1 MSGDDPA
8 SSASAPAM
16 VHISSDNVHLKPQDN
31 QNKDLPTAK
40 LSEFDPTGV
49 TLIEDDFAQF
59 FDDKGHRHSIKRF
72 TWKNRNKIQVQV
84 ISYGARVIS
93 IKLPDRNGKIEDVL
107 LGFDDLAGYIFY
119 EKFYFGAVIGRV
131 SNVIKNGSFVVDN
144 ARYDVSANYLG
155 KHCFNGGFNGLDK
168 VPWDT
173 YVTKKKVIMSHVSP
187 HLSEGFPGNLL
198 VRVSFELSAKNEFRV
213 GFEAQTTQP
222 TCVDLSHLLYF
233 NMAGHYAG
241 SEEIYRHILTMNCNC
256 FTPQVDKIPTGEIF
270 NVLHSDFD
278 LQVPKLLGKV
288 IGITPKDGFD
298 QNLCVN
304 RGMYQDLCFV
314 GRILH
319 PPSGRMLEV
328 YSNQPGVQLNTA
340 NDFGYG
346 IIPTFNA
353 APAKQEP
360 DQTMLLY
367 QKVHDKVTE
376 VLKLDEKQSFKEI
389 QQLIAKLSSVGKE
402 SPMKF
407 NEQKFKV
414 TLLQSDYLNKAK
426 EVVCENGETDDETCL
441 DLKRILST
449 ILENLEIEEQQTNSE
464 HTNQSTSNI
473 VVVPPVKDSNRLKK
487 STTKLNPIPVYYK
500 NSNQIIGKER
510 ALYKTHGGIA
520 LQTQN
525 YPNAVNVKQFP
536 KCILN
541 PGEVYKHDVVYRF
554 WIRAGNPSKW
564 IRRNLNETKNLHPC
578 VDNLPK

>member
-1 MSGDDPA
+1 MNGDDPVPSLSGPTITET
-8 SSASAPAM
+8 SSN
-16 VHISSDNVHLKPQDN
+16 NVNSKPQEYK
-31 QNKDLPTAK
+31 NKVLPTAK
-40 LSEFDPTGV
+40 PSDFDPSGV

-59 FDDKGHRHSIKRF
+59 YDDKGHRHGIKRF
-72 TWKNRNKIQVQV
+72 TWKNRNKIEVQV

-173 YVTKKKVIMSHVSP
+173 YITRKKVIMSHVSP
-187 HLSEGFPGNLL
+187 HLSQGFPGNLL

-213 GFEAQTTQP
+213 SFEAQTTQP

-278 LQVPKLLGKV
+278 FQVPKLLGKV
-288 IGITPKDGFD
+288 MGITPKDGFD

-328 YSNQPGVQLNTA
+328 YSNQPGVRLNTA

-346 IIPTFNA
+346 VIPTFNA
-353 APAKQEP
+353 APAKQEQ

-367 QKVHDKVTE
+367 QKVHDKVIE
-376 VLKLDEKQSFKEI
+376 VLKLDEKQSFKDI
-389 QQLIAKLSSVGKE
+389 QQLITKLSSAGKE
-402 SPMKF
+402 SRMKLK
-407 NEQKFKV
+407 EQKFKI
-414 TLLQSDYLNKAK
+414 TFLQSNYLNKAK
-426 EVVCENGETDDETCL
+426 EVVCENEETDETCL
-441 DLKRILST
+441 NLKRILST
-449 ILENLEIEEQQTNSE
+449 ILENSEIEEQQTNPENS
-464 HTNQSTSNI
+464 NQSSKI
-473 VVVPPVKDSNRLKK
+473 VNHSNRLNSISKK

-500 NSNQIIGKER
+500 DCNQIRGKER
-510 ALYKTHGGIA
+510 TLYKTHGGIA

-564 IRRNLNETKNLHPC
+564 IRRNLNETKNLQRC
-578 VDNLPK
+578 GDNKEVPK

>member
-1 MSGDDPA
+1 MSGDDPV
-8 SSASAPAM
+8 SN
-16 VHISSDNVHLKPQDN
+16 NVHLKPQESK
-31 QNKDLPTAK
+31 NKVLPTAK

-49 TLIEDDFAQF
+49 ALIEDDFAQF
-59 FDDKGHRHSIKRF
+59 YDDKGHRHSIKRF

-93 IKLPDRNGKIEDVL
+93 LKLPDRNGKIEDVV

-131 SNVIKNGSFVVDN
+131 SNVIKNGSFVVDS
-144 ARYDVSANYLG
+144 ARYDVSANYIG
-155 KHCFNGGFNGLDK
+155 KHCFNGGFDGLDK
-168 VPWDT
+168 VLWDT

-233 NMAGHYAG
+233 NMAGHHAG
-241 SEEIYRHILTMNCNC
+241 PEEMYRHILTMNCNC

-278 LQVPKLLGKV
+278 FQVPKLLGKV

-314 GRILH
+314 ARILH

-346 IIPTFNA
+346 IISTFNA
-353 APAKQEP
+353 APAKPEQ
-360 DQTMLLY
+360 DHTMLLY
-367 QKVHDKVTE
+367 QKVHDKVIE
-376 VLKLDEKQSFKEI
+376 VLKLDEKQSFNEI
-389 QQLIAKLSSVGKE
+389 QQLITKLSAAGKE
-402 SPMKF
+402 SRMK
-407 NEQKFKV
+407 EQKFKV
-414 TLLQSDYLNKAK
+414 TLLQSDYLKKAK
-426 EVVCENGETDDETCL
+426 EVVCENEEADQTCL

-449 ILENLEIEEQQTNSE
+449 ILENLEIEEQQTYPE
-464 HTNQSTSNI
+464 HSNHSSKI
-473 VVVPPVKDSNRLKK
+473 VVIPPIKDSNRLSNSKK
-487 STTKLNPIPVYYK
+487 STTMLNPIPVYYK
-500 NSNQIIGKER
+500 DCNQIRGKER

-536 KCILN
+536 NSILN

-564 IRRNLNETKNLHPC
+564 IRRNLKETKNLHQC
-578 VDNLPK
+578 LDNK